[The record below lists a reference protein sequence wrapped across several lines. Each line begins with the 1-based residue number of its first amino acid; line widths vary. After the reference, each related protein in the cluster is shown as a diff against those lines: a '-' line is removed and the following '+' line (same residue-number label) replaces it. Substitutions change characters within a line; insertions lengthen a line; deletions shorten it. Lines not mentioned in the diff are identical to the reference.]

1 MDEPGEE
8 PAEGW
13 SEKFRGLSR
22 DPPLSQG
29 GRFLPDEEL
38 TLVFALQLAEGND
51 NGAPLLA
58 EFGQKWDLSRTSFS
72 QRAKEIQE
80 RLLICA
86 RQLIKSADHTIGLR
100 SFRTMLLDCV

>member
-1 MDEPGEE
+1 VDEPGEE
-8 PAEGW
+8 PAEGG

-22 DPPLSQG
+22 DHRFSQG
-29 GRFLPDEEL
+29 GHYLSGEEF
-38 TLVFALQLAEGND
+38 TLIFALQLTEGID

-58 EFGQKWDLSRTSFS
+58 ELARSGTLSGTSLS

-86 RQLIKSADHTIGLR
+86 RQLIKSADHTIRLR
-100 SFRTMLLDCV
+100 SWRAMLLDCL